1 MVRFFGQTMKFKK
14 LNILAFLILLSIG
27 SNAILPELKPEEK
40 PRVIVLTDISASSGD
55 PDDKQSLVRLLLYA
69 NDLDLEGLIAT
80 SGSISSVNKTGAPS
94 PGEIIVRVKAYGQV
108 LDNLRLHSGAYPS
121 EEYLMS
127 IIRTG
132 TLTGRKA
139 ASSVNANG
147 WPVEEVIGKGKDTEA
162 SDLII
167 QSIDKND
174 PRPLWICV
182 WGGPMDLAQALWR
195 IRNDRSFDEV
205 KKAISRI
212 RVYAWGHQ
220 DLGGQWIRDNFHD
233 LFYIN
238 STAGV
243 FYTADPYLC
252 SVNWLNTNVRKNHG
266 PLGALCPIRDPGLG
280 EGDTE
285 TYLGLIPNGLSYMEH
300 PDWGGWGGRM
310 KPDPQDPNMWVD
322 LTLDKS
328 YKDATIFE
336 RIKSNDHSTIVRW
349 APEFQN
355 DYQARMDWCVKDF
368 KNANH
373 QPKVIVNGDSSL
385 NPIYYSGKPGQ
396 KIVFDAGEST
406 DPDGDLLF
414 YRWFIDEE
422 ISTIKG
428 AKIKH
433 EKKQLPEAD
442 GYGSRT
448 PEWEKATISLPE
460 DSRGVLHLILQCT
473 DYGSPALSR
482 YRRMVINVD

>member
-1 MVRFFGQTMKFKK
+1 MVK
-14 LNILAFLILLSIG
+14 LNVLTLFLLFTTEIYAS
-27 SNAILPELKPEEK
+27 LPELKPEEK
-40 PRVIVLTDISASSGD
+40 PRVIVLTDISANSGD

-69 NDLDLEGLIAT
+69 NDLDIEGLIAT
-80 SGSISSVNKTGAPS
+80 SVETSKKDQRGDPEPA
-94 PGEIIVRVKAYGQV
+94 EIISRVKAYGQV
-108 LDNLRLHSGAYPS
+108 LNKLRRHSSAYPS
-121 EEYLMS
+121 EAYLLS
-127 IIRTG
+127 VIRKG
-132 TLTGRKA
+132 TLTGRKFGSA
-139 ASSVNANG
+139 IIANG

-167 QSIDKND
+167 QLIDKND
-174 PRPLWICV
+174 PRPIWICV

-195 IRNDRSFDEV
+195 IRNDRSVDEV

-220 DLGGQWIRDNFHD
+220 DLGGQWIRDHFPD

-300 PDWGGWGGRM
+300 PDWSGWGGRM

-328 YKDATIFE
+328 FKDASIFE
-336 RIKSNDHSTIVRW
+336 RIKTSEHSTIVRW

-355 DYQARMDWCVKDF
+355 DYQARMDWCVNDF

-373 QPKVIVNGDSSL
+373 SPKVIVNGDSSP

-428 AKIKH
+428 AIIKH
-433 EKKQLPEAD
+433 EKKQFHEAD

-460 DSRGVLHLILQCT
+460 DCKGVLHLILQCT

-482 YRRMVINVD
+482 YRRMVINVE